1 MRLRRI
7 VCGNSSCRHIARTN
21 SSSRTLLR
29 REAGTNCDG
38 GCNGSYSRTAPCCG
52 RSGQKRASLRARPG
66 RPAPEADSSGRVLG
80 LRGNTGC
87 RRRTGIRLQ
96 CLFEPMAKSMDPVS
110 MVGALRHAASPQTV
124 LLAVL
129 SRRAGIARCRT
140 DWPDA
145 AQCSVRHLVE
155 EGRSVDRVNR
165 NHSQES
171 SVWAFKYKAMRRT

>member
-7 VCGNSSCRHIARTN
+7 VCGNSSFRHIARTN

-38 GCNGSYSRTAPCCG
+38 GCNGSYSRTASCCG
-52 RSGQKRASLRARPG
+52 RPGSKRLSLRARPG
-66 RPAPEADSSGRVLG
+66 CPAPEADGSGRVLG
-80 LRGNTGC
+80 LRRNPGW
-87 RRRTGIRLQ
+87 RRRAGIRLQ
-96 CLFEPMAKSMDPVS
+96 RVFKPMAKSMDPVS
-110 MVGALRHAASPQTV
+110 TVGALRHAASPQAV

-145 AQCSVRHLVE
+145 ALCSVRHAVAADQK
-155 EGRSVDRVNR
+155 G
-165 NHSQES
+165 
-171 SVWAFKYKAMRRT
+171 AT